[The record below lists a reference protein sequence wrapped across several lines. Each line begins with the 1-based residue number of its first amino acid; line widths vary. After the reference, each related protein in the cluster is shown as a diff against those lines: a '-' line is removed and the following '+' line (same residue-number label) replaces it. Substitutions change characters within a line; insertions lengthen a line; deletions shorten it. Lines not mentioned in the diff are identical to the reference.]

1 MNQVVIP
8 DSLVP
13 AVLRMVHDAVITGH
27 PGKERTLTAARA
39 QYFWPTMRL
48 DIDEHVA
55 KCVKCAQ
62 YKGTSSGSAPIL
74 EYPPPNR
81 PWDVVSIDLLQ
92 LPTSGQGSK
101 YLVVM
106 VDMFSRY
113 VLLAPIK
120 EKTAKN
126 VAHAIVSKLICEFSA
141 PRVLLSENGAEFRN
155 RLLREICNQF

>member
-1 MNQVVIP
+1 MHI
-8 DSLVP
+8 
-13 AVLRMVHDAVITGH
+13 
-27 PGKERTLTAARA
+27 
-39 QYFWPTMRL
+39 

-62 YKGTSSGSAPIL
+62 YKGTSSGPAPIL
-74 EYPPPNR
+74 EYSPPNR

-92 LPTSGQGSK
+92 LPTSEQGSK

-113 VLLAPIK
+113 VLLAPMK

-126 VAHAIVSKLICEFSA
+126 VAHALVSKLICEFSA
-141 PRVLLSENGAEFRN
+141 PRVLLNDNEAEFRN
-155 RLLREICNQF
+155 RLLQEICN

>member
-1 MNQVVIP
+1 
-8 DSLVP
+8 
-13 AVLRMVHDAVITGH
+13 
-27 PGKERTLTAARA
+27 
-39 QYFWPTMRL
+39 MRL

-62 YKGTSSGSAPIL
+62 YKGTSSAPAPVL

-92 LPTSGQGSK
+92 LPTSAQGSK

-126 VAHAIVSKLICEFSA
+126 VAHDLVSKLICEFSA
-141 PRVLLSENGAEFRN
+141 LRVLLSDNGAEFWN
-155 RLLREICNQF
+155 RLVQEICNKFGINHTFKVAYHHASNGLVERTNRKILEVLRPVVGSLLHS